1 MAIYASLD
9 KRRIKMP
16 TVKFQ
21 ALNKRPAE
29 NRKNPGEAA
38 AVFSGGSRPVAM
50 LPKIPEVEILLT
62 AIKER
67 EENTFQMTNVESLA
81 DSIYDYGLIEPITV
95 WQKEGDHSGIYTI
108 SAGHRRFKAFQYLH
122 EKHPDDP
129 RFKTIAA
136 RAYIVTS
143 SPELLAKGE
152 KYISEETEKGMYLDS
167 NFQSRQISYNDTLQY
182 VDYLIER
189 IEKNSADQIKAL
201 ELQEANRESIQRHSK
216 KINKS
221 EFIAQMIAEQNYDK
235 WSAVRCRKYLLL
247 RDRASADERAK
258 DLVRRIHLPEGDSER
273 LSVSVAYK
281 IYNSNNK
288 KPITTV
294 KSIVKKI
301 DDINYEIANGRT
313 LTPYERKALSQLQ
326 EKIENLLQSSQLK

>member
-1 MAIYASLD
+1 
-9 KRRIKMP
+9 MP
-16 TVKFQ
+16 TPKFQ
-21 ALNKRPAE
+21 ALNKKPAE
-29 NRKNPGEAA
+29 SRKNPGDAA
-38 AVFSGGSRPVAM
+38 AVFSGNARPVTI
-50 LPKIPEVEILLT
+50 LPKIPEVEILLS
-62 AIKER
+62 AIRER

-81 DSIYDYGLIEPITV
+81 DSIADYGLIEPITV
-95 WQKEGDHSGIYTI
+95 WQKEDDRSGIYTI

-129 RFKTIAA
+129 RYKTIPA

-143 SPELLAKGE
+143 NPDLLAHGE

-221 EFIAQMIAEQNYDK
+221 EFIAQMIAEQNYDQ
-235 WSAVRCRKYLLL
+235 WSAVRCRKYLVL
-247 RDRASADERAK
+247 RDRASSDEKAQ
-258 DLVRRIHLPEGDSER
+258 DLIRRIHLPEGDPER
-273 LSVSVAYK
+273 ISISVAYK
-281 IYNSNNK
+281 VYTSDNK
-288 KPITTV
+288 KPVTTV
-294 KSIVKKI
+294 KSLAKKI
-301 DDINYEIANGRT
+301 DDIDYEVSNGRK

-326 EKIENLLQSSQLK
+326 EKIGAILSISD

>member
-1 MAIYASLD
+1 
-9 KRRIKMP
+9 MP

-29 NRKNPGEAA
+29 NRKNPGEAS
-38 AVFSGGSRPVAM
+38 AVFSCGSRPVAM
-50 LPKIPEVEILLT
+50 LPKIPEVEILLA

-67 EENTFQMTNVESLA
+67 DENTFQMTNVESLA

-95 WQKEGDHSGIYTI
+95 WQKEGDHSGLYTI

-122 EKHPDDP
+122 EKHPNDQ

-143 SPELLAKGE
+143 NPELLAKGE

-221 EFIAQMIAEQNYDK
+221 EFIAQMIADQNYDQ
-235 WSAVRCRKYLLL
+235 WSAARCRKYLLL
-247 RDRASADERAK
+247 RDRAQADDKAEE
-258 DLVRRIHLPEGDSER
+258 LIRRIHLPENNPER
-273 LSVSVAYK
+273 LTISTAYQS
-281 IYNSNNK
+281 YTAANK
-288 KPITTV
+288 TTVTTV
-294 KSIVKKI
+294 KSVVKKI
-301 DDINYEIANGRT
+301 DDIAYELENGRQ
-313 LTPYERKALSQLQ
+313 LTPYERKALGQAQ
-326 EKIENLLQSSQLK
+326 EKISKMLQQ

>member
-1 MAIYASLD
+1 MDICASLD

-50 LPKIPEVEILLT
+50 LPKIPEVEILLA

-67 EENTFQMTNVESLA
+67 DENTFQMTNVESLA

-95 WQKEGDHSGIYTI
+95 WQKEGDHSGLYTI

-122 EKHPDDP
+122 EKHPNDQ

-143 SPELLAKGE
+143 NPELLAKGE

-221 EFIAQMIAEQNYDK
+221 EFIAQMIADQNYDQ
-235 WSAVRCRKYLLL
+235 WSAARCRKYLLL
-247 RDRASADERAK
+247 RDRAQADDKAEE
-258 DLVRRIHLPEGDSER
+258 LIRRIHLPENNPER
-273 LSVSVAYK
+273 LTISTAYQS
-281 IYNSNNK
+281 YTAANK
-288 KPITTV
+288 TTVTTV
-294 KSIVKKI
+294 KSVVKKI
-301 DDINYEIANGRT
+301 DDIAYELENGRQ
-313 LTPYERKALSQLQ
+313 LTPYERKALGQAQ
-326 EKIENLLQSSQLK
+326 EKISKMLQQ